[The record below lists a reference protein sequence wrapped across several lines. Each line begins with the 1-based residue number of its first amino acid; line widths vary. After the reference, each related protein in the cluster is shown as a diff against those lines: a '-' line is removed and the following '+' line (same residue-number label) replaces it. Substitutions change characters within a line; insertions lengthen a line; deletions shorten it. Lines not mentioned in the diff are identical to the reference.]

1 MIVLSEERRKRI
13 LELIEE
19 NGSAAV
25 ADLSS
30 LMNVSMMTIRRDITH
45 LASQGL
51 VVKTHGGA
59 VLPWESTASEPRY
72 EVKTKVNVEEKQ
84 RIGVAAAGMV
94 RDGETVLLDS
104 GSTTFQIARN
114 LKSRRDL
121 TVVTNDLVIASD
133 LSKSPSMS
141 VLLVGGSIRPAIFST
156 VGPYAEEMLR
166 QLSVD
171 KAFLAADAVSLEK
184 GILNSNPEEVPIKRL
199 MVRAGREVILVVDHS
214 KFDKLGLSLV
224 CNIEDVDMIVTDSGV
239 RPKIVT
245 DLKDRGLTVKI
256 C

>member
-1 MIVLSEERRKRI
+1 MLPEERRKRI
-13 LELIEE
+13 LQLVEE

-25 ADLSS
+25 AELSS
-30 LMNVSMMTIRRDITH
+30 LMDVSTMTIRRDIAY

-59 VLPWESTASEPRY
+59 VSPWESTAFEPRY
-72 EVKTKVNVEEKQ
+72 EVKAGVNVGEKQ
-84 RIGVAAAGMV
+84 RIGVAAAEMV

-104 GSTTFQIARN
+104 GSTTYQIARS
-114 LKSRRDL
+114 LRGKRGL

-133 LSKSPSMS
+133 LSKSASIS
-141 VLLVGGSIRPAIFST
+141 VLLVGGSVRPGIFST

-171 KAFLAADAVSLEK
+171 KAFLAADAVNLEK
-184 GILNSNPEEVPIKRL
+184 GILNSNPEEVPVKRL
-199 MVRAGREVILVVDHS
+199 MVRAGRETILVADHS
-214 KFDKLGLSLV
+214 KFDKLGLSFV
-224 CNIEDVDMIVTDSGV
+224 CDIEDVDMIITDSGV
-239 RPKIVT
+239 QPEIAAELRE
-245 DLKDRGLTVKI
+245 RGLVVKI

>member
-1 MIVLSEERRKRI
+1 MIVLSEERRKRVLQI
-13 LELIEE
+13 IKE

-25 ADLSS
+25 TDLSS
-30 LMNVSMMTIRRDITH
+30 LMNVSTMTIRRDIAH

-59 VLPWESTASEPRY
+59 VWPTGSTASEPRY
-72 EVKTKVNVEEKQ
+72 EAKAEVNVREKQ
-84 RIGVAAAGMV
+84 RIGVAAAEMV

-104 GSTTFQIARN
+104 GSTTYQIARS
-114 LKSRRDL
+114 LRGKRGL

-133 LSKSPSMS
+133 LSKSASIS
-141 VLLVGGSIRPAIFST
+141 LLLVGGSVRPGIFST

-171 KAFLAADAVSLEK
+171 KAFLAADAVNLEK
-184 GILNSNPEEVPIKRL
+184 GILNSNPEEVPVKRL
-199 MVRAGREVILVVDHS
+199 MVRAGRETILVVDHS
-214 KFDKLGLSLV
+214 KFDKLGLSFV
-224 CNIEDVDMIVTDSGV
+224 CDIEDVDMIITDSGV
-239 RPKIVT
+239 HPEIAAELRE
-245 DLKDRGLTVKI
+245 RGLAVKI